1 MYRLR
6 HIFFG
11 SAARRYATLVGVL
24 AAFYGA
30 GFGIH
35 HYVDHIAQNPGLTF
49 VLVAVWIGLGA
60 LAGLVT
66 TITLGDVLFHRLYSR
81 DFLKDEMA
89 ELDAR
94 LSGEAAELDD
104 EELEIVAT
112 GRDAGIRFGLYFLA
126 FAAGHVLLSNTLSD
140 DFLQRYSHPGVA
152 VVHMR
157 SDDPNVRREGMNMLA
172 GRLDIEVG
180 DAVERVVLDA
190 LRDPDEG
197 VAARAAFV
205 AGTLGMGAA
214 AGPLAEIAA
223 DNEAL
228 TFTALIALG
237 QIGGEQAAAAARR
250 LADDPAARAEPR
262 ALALA
267 LGLLKVPAIERL
279 QQIYRDAA
287 PEGDDGEAGAD
298 TRVAAIWAL
307 GQLRDKRLL
316 GFVADAL
323 GDPALVVRCAAA
335 DALKEMIVV
344 HSYAPLRRAFE
355 AAESDAMCPERTVP
369 VQEGGAG
376 IVLVRQRLYMLA
388 LLQAL
393 ASTDHPDLLEW
404 LVAHQ
409 DDSEDYRTKIY
420 MKKIWEEL
428 RKKEAEGRLN
438 HLRRDLA
445 LRAAQQAALG
455 PDGGADGADAGAP
468 DAGPTGGAADST
480 SDAGPAAP

>member
-11 SAARRYATLVGVL
+11 TAARRYATLVGVL

-35 HYVDHIAQNPGLTF
+35 NYVDAVAQSPGLTF
-49 VLVAVWIGLGA
+49 VLVAIWVGFGA

-66 TITLGDVLFHRLYSR
+66 TIALGDLLFHRRFSR

-126 FAAGHVLLSNTLSD
+126 FAAGHVLLSNSLSD
-140 DFLQRYSHPGVA
+140 GFMQRYSHPGVA

-157 SDDPNVRREGMNMLA
+157 SDDPAVRREGMNMLA

-180 DAVERVVLDA
+180 PAVEKVVLDA

-223 DNEAL
+223 RNEAL

-237 QIGGEQAAAAARR
+237 QIGGAQAADAARR
-250 LADDPAARAEPR
+250 LADDPTARAEPR

-287 PEGDDGEAGAD
+287 PEGDDGEAGRD

-323 GDPALVVRCAAA
+323 RDPALVVRCAAA

-445 LRAAQQAALG
+445 LRAAQQTALG
-455 PDGGADGADAGAP
+455 ADGGPGDGGADDGEPPDGGAP
-468 DAGPTGGAADST
+468 DATGGVD
-480 SDAGPAAP
+480 PAAP